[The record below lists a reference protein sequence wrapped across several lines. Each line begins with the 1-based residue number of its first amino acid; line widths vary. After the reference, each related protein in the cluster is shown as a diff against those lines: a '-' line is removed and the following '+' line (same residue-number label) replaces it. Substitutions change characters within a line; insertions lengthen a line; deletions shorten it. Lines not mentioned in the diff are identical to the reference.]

1 MSGGREMGWSPIR
14 GTASRRVFRVATVL
28 AVAMSLL
35 PGVHGAPAHAT
46 EGMTESGSTT
56 YRLEPRKGNVHVT
69 VEVELVNTMPATT
82 QGAYI
87 STPYFDSYAV
97 PAMGPVRNARARSS
111 AGGNL
116 DVEIEK
122 GRMGISGVI
131 VDLEP
136 NLVHGAPQTVTIE
149 YDLPNQPPRSKS
161 VTRVNNGFASWFVFG
176 AGDAGDIDIRI
187 EAPADFDVTF
197 SRPVRVN
204 DFREGDL
211 NIYEMNNVGRYEN
224 AALFASA
231 TNDDGIAGRRLTVGD
246 TNVTVKAWPGDVRW
260 SRFAASW
267 TRKGLPV
274 LEKLI
279 GVDAVQDDLTV
290 AESSRSYQLGY
301 AGFYV
306 PSEGRVE
313 VGDMLDKTTLLHE
326 LAHVWFNR
334 HMFTERWLGE
344 GLAESYANRALKE
357 LGAKPKP
364 PRRID
369 IEDPARVPLNAWPP
383 VAVLDPKREKVERY
397 AYNASYSVVEELIE
411 EIGIDGMRKV
421 LVAASQRQLPY
432 QGRPDA
438 EEELF
443 IERDWRYFFDLVE
456 MIGGSK
462 KVDSIFRD
470 QVLTPVEK
478 AMLPQ
483 RDELHR
489 KLEVLQDGGDGWVAP
504 LEVRESLAAWE
515 FGTTK
520 GLIHYATDLRDRSHA
535 TVDQLRS
542 VDVDVA
548 ASLEEQY
555 AGAKSLAEFDEELK
569 ALESTTEDIVA
580 LRRRADGAGPIAQVG
595 LLGADLGFERINKA
609 VTNGELDGVPDM
621 VAAASDQLDQAP
633 TRGALILGAAGLLLL
648 IILALML
655 VRRRRRHAPDDTDAS
670 NDAGE
675 ELTATEATDRP
686 SDVTGV

>member
-1 MSGGREMGWSPIR
+1 MHSSPSRSGV
-14 GTASRRVFRVATVL
+14 SRRLLRAAVVL
-28 AVAMSLL
+28 AVALSLL
-35 PGVHGAPAHAT
+35 PGVGAPVAHAT
-46 EGMTESGSTT
+46 EGLEQDGSTT

-69 VEVELVNTMPATT
+69 VKVDLVNTMPARTE
-82 QGAYI
+82 GAYI
-87 STPYFDSYAV
+87 STPYFDSFAV

-136 NLVHGAPQTVTIE
+136 NLVNGSPQTVTIE
-149 YDLPNQPPRSKS
+149 YDLPNQPPRSDS
-161 VTRVNNGFASWFVFG
+161 VTRVNKGFASWFVFG
-176 AGDAGDIDIRI
+176 AGDPGAIDIRI
-187 EAPADFDVTF
+187 EAPADFDVTL
-197 SRPVRVN
+197 SRPVKVVDSRQ
-204 DFREGDL
+204 GDL
-211 NIYEMNNVGRYEN
+211 NIVEMNNVAKFEN

-231 TNDDGIAGRRLTVGD
+231 TNEAGIAGKQLKVGD
-246 TNVTVKAWPGDVRW
+246 TDVTVKAWPGDLRW
-260 SRFAASW
+260 QRFASGW

-274 LEKLI
+274 LGELI

-369 IEDPARVPLNAWPP
+369 IDDPARVPLNAWPP
-383 VAVLDPKREKVERY
+383 IAVLDPKREKVERY
-397 AYNASYSVVEELIE
+397 AYNASYSVVEELID

-432 QGRPDA
+432 PGLPDA
-438 EEELF
+438 EEETL

-456 MIGGSK
+456 MVGGSK
-462 KVDSIFRD
+462 EVDSIFRD
-470 QVLTPVEK
+470 QVLTPAE
-478 AMLPQ
+478 AALLPQ
-483 RDELHR
+483 RDDVHR
-489 KLEVLQDGGDGWVAP
+489 KLEVLEKNGPGWIAP
-504 LEVRESLAAWE
+504 LAVRESLAAWE

-520 GLIHYATDLRDRSHA
+520 GLIQYATDLRDRSQA
-535 TVDQLRS
+535 TMDQLRS

-555 AGAKSLAEFDEELK
+555 AGAKELEDYDE
-569 ALESTTEDIVA
+569 ALQGLEETTEEIVA
-580 LRRRADGAGPIAQVG
+580 LRRRVDAAGPVASLG
-595 LLGADLGFERINKA
+595 LMGADLGFDRINQA
-609 VTNGELDGVPDM
+609 VTDGELDRVPDI
-621 VAAASDQLDQAP
+621 VATASDQLDQAP
-633 TRGALILGAAGLLLL
+633 TRGARILGGAALLVLILMVLWLL
-648 IILALML
+648 
-655 VRRRRRHAPDDTDAS
+655 RRRRRRAPEIAATVDGTPDDLRVEDAQF
-670 NDAGE
+670 DPPADHD
-675 ELTATEATDRP
+675 EAER
-686 SDVTGV
+686 VQ